1 MLGKL
6 WQVMNMYIGTRAHL
20 RSRFHLGLYVIL
32 EPKAEHGDQT
42 EMAYPLKLGERRVSF
57 WLQCFGPQDIPVSL
71 ASAFKASLLKGCPN
85 CIVGNAS
92 ILHSH

>member
-1 MLGKL
+1 ML
-6 WQVMNMYIGTRAHL
+6 WQVINSCLQFRLL
-20 RSRFHLGLYVIL
+20 RVYESFRIFWTHQPVLNYENQPG
-32 EPKAEHGDQT
+32 
-42 EMAYPLKLGERRVSF
+42 MAYPLKLGERRVSF

-71 ASAFKASLLKGCPN
+71 AGALEAGLLKGCPD